1 MYTLYTH
8 CNVLYDII
16 FFEYLGNH
24 SRSYLYK
31 FIIASEICDII

>member
-1 MYTLYTH
+1 MYCMILY
-8 CNVLYDII
+8 